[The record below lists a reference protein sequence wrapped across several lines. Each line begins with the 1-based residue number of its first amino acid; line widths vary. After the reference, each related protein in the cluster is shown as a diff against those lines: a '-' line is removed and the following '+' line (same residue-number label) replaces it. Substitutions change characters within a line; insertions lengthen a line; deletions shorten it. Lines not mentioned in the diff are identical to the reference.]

1 MTIILK
7 LKIIEIVFVRSGV
20 GSPIV
25 GEMDG
30 DYSYNSKRN
39 ILEWHLAVINNENS
53 TGSMEFTISGQP
65 DDFFPINVSF
75 YSTKTMCDMQVLSFV
90 HFLGWMWVL
99 SGEKVH
105 KKSKQ

>member
-1 MTIILK
+1 M
-7 LKIIEIVFVRSGV
+7 IEIVFVRSGV
-20 GSPIV
+20 GSPTV

-39 ILEWHLAVINNENS
+39 ILEWHLAVINDENS

-75 YSTKTMCDMQVLSFV
+75 YSTKTMCDIQVLSFV
-90 HFLGWMWVL
+90 HFLFGW
-99 SGEKVH
+99 SGHEVH
-105 KKSKQ
+105 KKKQTNNQNINTKQ